1 MLLKS
6 AGNAR
11 GFEAKVTDFGAARR
25 LAAADRLAT
34 NSNDTITH
42 CSPEL
47 LLHSTVSE
55 ARPASR
61 AAAPPP
67 SSTPLRLP
75 RRGRTQNESL
85 IRMRNWTRGSQ
96 TLQQAVSPSPARVC
110 CGAIAVRCPASPA
123 CTPACLKRSSM
134 RRHLWTASQLRP
146 GAITSHVPAFIEKAS
161 DEL

>member
-67 SSTPLRLP
+67 PRAPPCGSHGGAGLKTNLSSGCVIGPEG
-75 RRGRTQNESL
+75 RR
-85 IRMRNWTRGSQ
+85 
-96 TLQQAVSPSPARVC
+96 
-110 CGAIAVRCPASPA
+110 RCS
-123 CTPACLKRSSM
+123 KRSALPQ
-134 RRHLWTASQLRP
+134 H
-146 GAITSHVPAFIEKAS
+146 AFAAVQ
-161 DEL
+161 

>member
-67 SSTPLRLP
+67 PLEHPLAAP
-75 RRGRTQNESL
+75 TAGQDS
-85 IRMRNWTRGSQ
+85 
-96 TLQQAVSPSPARVC
+96 
-110 CGAIAVRCPASPA
+110 
-123 CTPACLKRSSM
+123 KR
-134 RRHLWTASQLRP
+134 
-146 GAITSHVPAFIEKAS
+146 ISHQDA
-161 DEL
+161 